1 MNINK
6 KQTRREF
13 IRVVSL
19 SGTGLFL
26 ASYVPFTGL
35 AYADIGE
42 EPKVFS
48 PNAFIKIDSD
58 GVVTVIVPKSEMG
71 QGIFTAIPM
80 LVAEELDV
88 DWKKIKVEN
97 AYGDKKF
104 GNQNTGG
111 STSIRRTWEPLRV
124 AGATAKAML
133 ITAAANRWKV
143 KASDCK
149 AENGF
154 VINMK
159 NNKKFS
165 YGDLV
170 EDASKLPVPENVPL
184 KDPKDYKIIGKKI
197 HRLDTAGKIKGTER
211 FGIDYVLPEMVYA
224 TVAHPPAFQ
233 GSVNNYDASK
243 AKAINGVKDVTTIS
257 TGIAVIAEST
267 WLAFKGMDSLTV
279 NWNPGPNA
287 NVSSE
292 SIHKM
297 MADKLEEPGEEMEAE
312 GNPDVKNQSVKTIDA
327 VYEVPYLAHATM
339 EPEDCTARVKDGK
352 VEIWAPTQNPQG
364 AQREVAKALG
374 LKLEDVTVYVT
385 FMGGGFGRRGDSDF
399 AVEAA
404 EISNYIKKP
413 VKVTWTRE
421 QDMKHDFYRP
431 PSVNQLKGWIDKD
444 NIPVALSHH
453 VVAPS
458 ISAQRSS
465 KKREPNQYDI
475 REGALEK
482 EYKIPYMQAT
492 GSLVDS
498 IVPLGYWRAVYFSQN
513 PFALESF
520 MDELAYAVKKDPYE
534 FRKDLLPKDSRLR
547 NVLTVAAEKSNWT
560 KKLGKGRG
568 KGIACFSGYDSYC
581 SYVMEVT
588 VKDNNVK
595 VDKVTCAIDC
605 GLIVN
610 PDMVEAQI
618 QGAIG
623 FALSAALLQEIT
635 IRNGGVVESNFD
647 DYPLLTYEDMPEVD
661 VHLMHNTFPVG
672 GVGELGVATT
682 APALCNAIF
691 AATGKRIRKLPV
703 KL

>member
-6 KQTRREF
+6 KQSRREF

-35 AYADIGE
+35 AYADSGGD
-42 EPKVFS
+42 PKVFS
-48 PNAFIKIDSD
+48 PSAFVKIDSD

-133 ITAAANRWKV
+133 ITAAAARWKM

-154 VINMK
+154 IINKK

-211 FGIDYVLPEMVYA
+211 FGIDYALPGMLYA

-233 GSVNNYDASK
+233 GSVKNFDASK
-243 AKAINGVKDVTTIS
+243 SKAVKGVKDVTTIS
-257 TGIAVIAEST
+257 TGVAVIAEST
-267 WLAFKGMDSLTV
+267 WLAFKGKDLLSV
-279 NWNPGPNA
+279 NWETGPNA

-297 MADKLEEPGEEMEAE
+297 MTDKLNEPGEEMEAE
-312 GNPDVKNQSVKTIDA
+312 GNSDAKNQSVRTIDA

-339 EPEDCTARVKDGK
+339 EPMDCTAWVKDGK
-352 VEIWAPTQNPQG
+352 VEVWAPTQNPQG
-364 AQREVAKALG
+364 AQRDVAKALG

-404 EISNYIKKP
+404 ELSNYIKKP
-413 VKVTWTRE
+413 VKVIWRE
-421 QDMKHDFYRP
+421 
-431 PSVNQLKGWIDKD
+431 
-444 NIPVALSHH
+444 
-453 VVAPS
+453 
-458 ISAQRSS
+458 
-465 KKREPNQYDI
+465 KKI
-475 REGALEK
+475 
-482 EYKIPYMQAT
+482 
-492 GSLVDS
+492 
-498 IVPLGYWRAVYFSQN
+498 
-513 PFALESF
+513 
-520 MDELAYAVKKDPYE
+520 
-534 FRKDLLPKDSRLR
+534 
-547 NVLTVAAEKSNWT
+547 
-560 KKLGKGRG
+560 
-568 KGIACFSGYDSYC
+568 
-581 SYVMEVT
+581 
-588 VKDNNVK
+588 
-595 VDKVTCAIDC
+595 
-605 GLIVN
+605 
-610 PDMVEAQI
+610 
-618 QGAIG
+618 
-623 FALSAALLQEIT
+623 
-635 IRNGGVVESNFD
+635 
-647 DYPLLTYEDMPEVD
+647 
-661 VHLMHNTFPVG
+661 
-672 GVGELGVATT
+672 
-682 APALCNAIF
+682 
-691 AATGKRIRKLPV
+691 
-703 KL
+703 